1 LDVSSS
7 EKPGREESDFADL
20 GKIEGLAFFR
30 AQPDRRPGERKAG
43 VVICAIGA
51 IRG

>member
-7 EKPGREESDFADL
+7 EKPRREDFADL